1 MKRRLMAVLILM
13 LYVVGAC
20 IVLYP
25 QVNRFVVKQ
34 KQNKAVDNFEHEQ
47 KQDALYDEMRAYN
60 QLLVENGQSGLS
72 DAWTDTEMS
81 GILETAGFEE
91 GMVGI
96 LSIDAMDVTIPLY
109 FGADEMSLY
118 KGAAIL
124 ADTSFPI
131 GGESTNCVIAGHRG
145 GYNGQAVFRNIE
157 VLKPG
162 DVVTVT
168 NAWET
173 LEYEVVKSIVIMP
186 DDIDAIKIIPGEDM
200 LTLVTCHPYGSNMQ
214 RYVVYCK
221 RKGTLDAVTLP
232 EGEAFVSSD
241 DSITKENFVT
251 KVGNGGI
258 ALMGIAVIILVV
270 KLCRK

>member
-1 MKRRLMAVLILM
+1 MKRKLMAIFILII
-13 LYVVGAC
+13 YVIGAG

-25 QVNRFVVKQ
+25 QMNRFVLKQ
-34 KQNKAVDNFEHEQ
+34 KQNKAIDNFAHEQ
-47 KQDALYDEMRAYN
+47 KYDALYDEMTAYN
-60 QLLVENGQSGLS
+60 QALIENGQSGLS

-145 GYNGQAVFRNIE
+145 GYNGQAVFRDIE
-157 VLKPG
+157 VLQIG
-162 DVVTVT
+162 DVVSVT
-168 NAWET
+168 NPWET
-173 LEYEVVKSIVIMP
+173 LEYEVVGHIVIEP
-186 DDIDAIKIIPGEDM
+186 DDLTAIKIIPGADM
-200 LTLVTCHPYGSNMQ
+200 LTLVTCHPYGDNSQ

-221 RKGTLDAVTLP
+221 RKGNTEQIVLP
-232 EGEAFVSSD
+232 EGEDYVSSD
-241 DSITKENFVT
+241 DSITKENFLT
-251 KVGNGGI
+251 MIGNAGI
-258 ALMGIAVIILVV
+258 AVMGIAVIIFVV